1 MFRPHHNELQSYL
14 EWRRQTRFVRRH
26 GGPIMA
32 LTLFATC
39 LWFVWRAGHNRKTGP
54 DPVRVEQ
61 KAPVEKKRT
70 TEIDRFLQAA
80 KTPRW

>member
-1 MFRPHHNELQSYL
+1 MFKPHHNELQSYL

-32 LTLFATC
+32 ITLFAAG
-39 LWFVWRAGHNRKTGP
+39 LLFVWRAGHSRKAAESP
-54 DPVRVEQ
+54 AQAEQ
-61 KAPVEKKRT
+61 KTPVEKKRT
-70 TEIDRFLQAA
+70 NDIDRFLQAA